1 MTLRLNLASGTDLK
15 EGNGWL
21 NLDIVPRWPN
31 TTRGCDVVWDARRDK
46 IPFPDGSADEVYAGY
61 LLLHLAPMYHSPVLA
76 EIRRVLQPGGILVV
90 GEVDMPKVM
99 ERWLRSVAGV
109 FAQDGDA
116 RAAELI
122 WGEQGIEHGAELA
135 AFDKHCCGFS
145 EATLRRR
152 LAQSGFDVGARV
164 QIHHPDVWWEL
175 TLQCRR
181 PV

>member
-15 EGNGWL
+15 EGNGWV
-21 NLDIVPRWPN
+21 NLDIVPKWPMAP
-31 TTRGCDVVWDARRDK
+31 RGCDVVWDARKDK
-46 IPFPDGSADEVYAGY
+46 IPFGDGSVAEVYAGY

-76 EIRRVLQPGGILVV
+76 EIRRVLKPGAIFVV

-99 ERWLRSVAGV
+99 QRWLVNP
-109 FAQDGDA
+109 DDA

-122 WGEQGIEHGAELA
+122 WGEQGIEHGADLA

-145 EATLRRR
+145 ETSLRARLR
-152 LAQSGFDVGARV
+152 LAGFDVQARTN
-164 QIHHPDVWWEL
+164 IHHPDVWWEL

-181 PV
+181 PA